1 LSEEQVGSSDRRWAR
16 QATMGDSIAF
26 APVVLEEQAMV
37 VVLACVFEEVP
48 IELVRVVWQG
58 G

>member
-1 LSEEQVGSSDRRWAR
+1 
-16 QATMGDSIAF
+16 MGDSIAF

>member
-1 LSEEQVGSSDRRWAR
+1 
-16 QATMGDSIAF
+16 MGDSIAF

-37 VVLACVFEEVP
+37 VVLACVFEEVS